1 MRIQKKLKIRIK
13 LKYNN
18 FNYKKKMMKLEANLN
33 KSGMMILVDY
43 QIQIIVKIL
52 KKNHK
57 KNRQIIMK
65 FKILKSL
72 QIFD

>member
-1 MRIQKKLKIRIK
+1 
-13 LKYNN
+13 
-18 FNYKKKMMKLEANLN
+18 
-33 KSGMMILVDY
+33 MMILVDY